1 MAKPPT
7 GGRRVLRTEAPF
19 SAIAMGQEVQQGVA
33 RLGEGSVLKQLRDAM
48 LKERRPL
55 QFMGCQTRTNASNQ
69 CGHLSFVILALA
81 YLETDVLALR

>member
-1 MAKPPT
+1 MAKQPT
-7 GGRRVLRTEAPF
+7 GGRRVLRKKAPF

-33 RLGEGSVLKQLRDAM
+33 RLGEGSVLKQLQDAM
-48 LKERRPL
+48 VKERRPL
-55 QFMGCQTRTNASNQ
+55 QFLGCQTVTNASNQ